1 MSRDRVRTAAL
12 ALLAPLL
19 FLALTSMACQPPE
32 RPVTATAAVRTDYLF
47 CHWNV
52 ENFFDD
58 RDDHRKQP
66 GDREYDG
73 WFADNPAILK
83 EKLAHLS
90 EALVKLND
98 GRGPDILG
106 IVEVESIRAAELLRD
121 ALNARLGDPAL
132 VYKNILMK
140 EVSGGRH
147 IAPAII
153 TRLPV
158 KGDRTRLHGRL
169 QRILEGHIVVEGQEL
184 VIFETHWTSRL
195 RKTSE
200 HGRED
205 YANKIYG
212 AFRAMYKRNPEVD
225 VLIAG
230 DFNDTPEDVSVTKHL
245 HATGDIE
252 AVRRGGEEPVLLNL
266 FGDKNPKTFGTH
278 YYSGW
283 LIFDQ
288 IVVSPGMLDGRGW
301 SCDPQS
307 VRTVNTLYRPGDRVK
322 RPWRFGGEHDRYKR
336 GYSDH
341 FPVTV
346 QLRVNAG

>member
-1 MSRDRVRTAAL
+1 LTAVL
-12 ALLAPLL
+12 AG
-19 FLALTSMACQPPE
+19 CQGPE
-32 RPVTATAAVRTDYLF
+32 QPTRSAAGRANEFLF

-58 RDDHRKQP
+58 HFDHRSQA
-66 GDREYDG
+66 GDKEYDA
-73 WFADNPAILK
+73 WFAENPTILQ
-83 EKLAHLS
+83 EKLAHIT
-90 EALVKLND
+90 EAMLKLNE

-106 IVEVESIRAAELLRD
+106 IVEVESLRAAELLKD
-121 ALNARLGDPAL
+121 ALNAKIQDPAFQ
-132 VYKNILMK
+132 YKHVLMK

-153 TRLPV
+153 TRLGV
-158 KGDRTRLHGRL
+158 RGDRTRLHGRQ
-169 QRILEGHIVVEGQEL
+169 QRILEAHLVVDNKEL
-184 VIFETHWTSRL
+184 VIFESHWTSRL
-195 RKTSE
+195 RPTGE

-212 AFRAMYKRNPEVD
+212 EFHAMHKSNPRVD

-230 DFNDTPEDVSVTKHL
+230 DFNDTPEDISVTKHL

-252 AVRRGGEEPVLLNL
+252 AVRRDGPEPLLFDL
-266 FGDKNPKTFGTH
+266 FAGKDPASFGTH
-278 YYSGW
+278 YFHKW

-288 IVVSPGMLDGRGW
+288 IVVSPGMLDNENW
-301 SCDPQS
+301 SCDVDS
-307 VRTVNTLYRPGDRVK
+307 ARTVNTLYRPGDRLK
-322 RPWRFGGEHDRYKR
+322 RPWRFGSENDHFPQR

-346 QLRVNAG
+346 RLRVHES